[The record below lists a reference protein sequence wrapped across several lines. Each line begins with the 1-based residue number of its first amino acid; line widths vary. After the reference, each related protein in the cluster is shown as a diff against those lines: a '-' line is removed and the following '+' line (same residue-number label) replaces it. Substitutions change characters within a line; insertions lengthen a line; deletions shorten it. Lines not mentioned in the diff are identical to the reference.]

1 MAFTNMLVL
10 GQYVPL
16 DTFIH
21 RMDARIKMGL
31 AVILL
36 IYIFILPSIY
46 AQLAMFALT
55 CALVFAVKVPP
66 IQVIRGLKPILI
78 LITLTVL
85 IQIFTTKGDPVLSW
99 QFITITKQGLL
110 LASTMVLRLISVVVV
125 SVVLTFSTSPL
136 DLTFA
141 MERFMMPFSKIG
153 LPASEIALMM
163 SIALR
168 FVPTL
173 LSETDKIIK
182 AQSSRGADF
191 SSGGLIARAKSFIPV
206 LIPLFVSAFR
216 RADELANAME
226 SRCFVTGAKRT
237 RLHVMTMK
245 TSDVLAFFACIAIM
259 AGLFVYAKI
268 AL

>member
-1 MAFTNMLVL
+1 MALSNLLVL

-21 RMDARIKMGL
+21 RIDARIKLGL
-31 AVILL
+31 SVILL
-36 IYIFILPSIY
+36 VYIFMLPNIY
-46 AQLAMFALT
+46 AQLIMLALT
-55 CALVFAVKVPP
+55 GVLVGFAKVPP
-66 IQVIRGLKPILI
+66 LQILRGIRPILI
-78 LITLTVL
+78 LLMLTVL
-85 IQIFTTKGDPVLSW
+85 IQLFTTKGDPLFTW

-110 LASTMVLRLISVVVV
+110 LASTIVIRLVSVVIV

-191 SSGGLIARAKSFIPV
+191 ASGGLISRARSFIPV

-226 SRCFVTGAKRT
+226 SRCFITGAKRT
-237 RLHVMTMK
+237 RLHLMRMTA
-245 TSDVLAFFACIAIM
+245 TDVVSFLVAIAIM
-259 AGLFVYAKI
+259 AGLFAYAKI